1 MSATLEP
8 PSSRLA
14 KVPDAQFAYPAHWE
28 ADVVLRDGG
37 VVHVR
42 PIRPQD
48 AEAVHI
54 FHAGQS
60 AESIYLR
67 FFAPLPRLSDKEVAR
82 FTQVDYVDRV
92 GLVATLGDAIVGI
105 ARYDR
110 LDDGRAEVAFNI
122 SDAHQGRGIGSV
134 LLEHLAAAAR
144 ERGITR
150 FVAEVLP
157 QNRKMMGVFTE
168 AGYEV
173 SHSYEDGVIALSFD
187 ISPTE
192 HSDEVRESREHRS
205 ESRSMQTLLTPRAVV
220 VVGASRGP
228 DSIGHRLL
236 ENIVAQG
243 FTGALHVVN
252 PEAAEV
258 LGVPSYSR
266 VDEVPGPVD
275 LAVVA
280 VPAPA
285 VNDVVRDCARAGVR
299 GLVVVSSGF
308 AETGEE
314 GRSRQQTLVRLAR
327 AHGMRVVGPNSFGML
342 NNDPE
347 VRLNASLAPQLP
359 PPGRL
364 GLFSQSGALGIAV
377 LASAARRG
385 LGISTFVSAG
395 NRADVSGND
404 VMQYWIDDQATDAV
418 GLYLESMGNPRKF
431 SRIARRLSR
440 VKPVIVVKSG
450 LSTFGVPPGH
460 AVRPTRMPREAL
472 DEMLRQAG
480 VIRVENLH
488 QMFDVAQLVVH
499 QPLPAGSRVAVVT
512 NSTALGS
519 LAAEACQSWGLQ
531 VQHGP
536 VDMASEATAEQ
547 FREALSS
554 AFTDEDVDSVV
565 VCFIPPLVTLDEAV
579 VRALAEVA
587 SDSQK
592 TCVATFLG
600 MRGVTDVLSPGQPAG
615 VDAATYRVP
624 AYPTPEDAVRA
635 LAAATRYAQWRR
647 RDPGARVAPA
657 GITRER
663 AHLLVERLTPGDPD
677 GVWLSDED
685 ATELLDAYGIHLWP
699 SYAADDPDGAVAAA
713 RRLGYPVA
721 LKATAKH
728 LRHRADLGGV
738 RLDIAGDVELLEDL
752 ADMRAQLADVGGQT
766 GLVVQ
771 AMAPVGVACVVR
783 STEDPLFGP
792 VVEFG
797 VGGPPTELLGDI
809 ARRIPPLR
817 EGDVADLVRSVRAA
831 PLLFGHRGA
840 EPVDTDAL
848 EDVLSR
854 VSVLADDLP
863 EVADLELNPVVVSG
877 RGAAV
882 LSARIRLAPPVGRT
896 DTDRRQL
903 PGWPERQGDDD
914 PVTSP

>member
-1 MSATLEP
+1 VAPVQT
-8 PSSRLA
+8 
-14 KVPDAQFAYPAHWE
+14 AYPAHWE

-42 PIRPQD
+42 PIRPGD
-48 AEAVHI
+48 AEAVHV

-60 AESIYLR
+60 PESIYLR
-67 FFAPLPRLSDKEVAR
+67 FFAPLPRLSDREVAR

-110 LDDGRAEVAFNI
+110 IEDGRAEVAFNI

-144 ERGITR
+144 ERGITH

-173 SHSYEDGVIALSFD
+173 SHHYEDGVIALSFD

-205 ESRSMQTLLTPRAVV
+205 EVRSMQTLLTPRSVV
-220 VVGASRGP
+220 VVGASRDP

-236 ENIVAQG
+236 ENILAGG
-243 FTGALHVVN
+243 FTGSLHAVN
-252 PEAAEV
+252 PEADEV
-258 LGVPSYSR
+258 LGVRSHAQ
-266 VDEVPGPVD
+266 VDQVPGPVD

-280 VPAPA
+280 VPAAA

-308 AETGEE
+308 AEVDDE
-314 GRSRQQTLVRLAR
+314 GRARQEALVRLAR
-327 AHGMRVVGPNSFGML
+327 AHGMRVLGPNSFGMV
-342 NNDPE
+342 NNDPG

-377 LASAARRG
+377 LASSARRG
-385 LGISTFVSAG
+385 LGISTFVSSG

-404 VMQYWIDDQATDAV
+404 VMQYWIDDPATDAV

-460 AVRPTRMPREAL
+460 TVRATRMPREAL

-480 VIRVENLH
+480 VIRVENVH

-499 QPLPAGSRVAVVT
+499 QPLPAGTRVAVVT

-536 VDMASEATAEQ
+536 VNVPSEATVDE
-547 FREALSS
+547 FTEAITA
-554 AFTDEDVDSVV
+554 AFAHEDVDSVV
-565 VCFIPPLVTLDEAV
+565 VCFIPPLVTLDEAL

-587 SDSQK
+587 AGSDK

-600 MRGVTDVLSPGQPAG
+600 MRGVSDVVPTGAADGAVGSAADGDPAEV
-615 VDAATYRVP
+615 VDRAADGSADRPSDGAVADRRVP
-624 AYPTPEDAVRA
+624 TYPTPEDSVRA

-647 RDPGARVAPA
+647 RDRGPRVTPSGLSREKAR
-657 GITRER
+657 R
-663 AHLLVERLTPGDPD
+663 LVERLTPVDPD
-677 GVWLSDED
+677 GAWLTDED
-685 ATELLDAYGIHLWP
+685 ATELLDSYGIRLWP
-699 SYAADDPDGAVAAA
+699 ALPVHDPTSALEAAHQ
-713 RRLGYPVA
+713 LGYPVV
-721 LKATAKH
+721 LKATAEH

-738 RLDIAGDVELLEDL
+738 RLDITSDAELLDDL
-752 ADMRAQLADVGGQT
+752 QHMQRLPGAGGEA

-797 VGGPPTELLGDI
+797 VGGPPSELLGDI

-817 EGDVADLVRSVRAA
+817 EGDVADLVRSLRAA
-831 PLLFGHRGA
+831 PLLFGHRGTQ
-840 EPVDTDAL
+840 PVDTDAL
-848 EDVLSR
+848 EDVLAR

-863 EVADLELNPVVVSG
+863 EVAQLELNPVVVSPS
-877 RGAAV
+877 GAAV
-882 LSARIRLAPPVGRT
+882 LGARVRLARPVVRA
-896 DTDRRQL
+896 DSDRRRL
-903 PGWPERQGDDD
+903 PG
-914 PVTSP
+914 

>member
-1 MSATLEP
+1 MP
-8 PSSRLA
+8 PTRLGQVA
-14 KVPDAQFAYPAHWE
+14 DVRTAYPAHWE

-42 PIRPQD
+42 PIRPED
-48 AEAVHI
+48 AEAVHV

-60 AESIYLR
+60 PESIYLR
-67 FFAPLPRLSDKEVAR
+67 FFAPLPRLSDREVAR

-92 GLVATLGDAIVGI
+92 GLVATLGEAIVGI

-110 LDDGRAEVAFNI
+110 LDDDRAEVAFNI

-144 ERGITR
+144 ERGITS
-150 FVAEVLP
+150 FFAEVLP

-168 AGYEV
+168 AGYAV
-173 SHSYEDGVIALSFD
+173 SHHYEDGVIALSFD

-192 HSDEVRESREHRS
+192 HSDEVRESREHRA
-205 ESRSMQTLLTPRAVV
+205 ESRSMQALLTPRSVV
-220 VVGASRGP
+220 VVGASRDP

-236 ENIVAQG
+236 ENILAG
-243 FTGALHVVN
+243 DFAGALHVVN

-258 LGVPSYSR
+258 LGVPSHAH
-266 VDEVPGPVD
+266 VHEVPGPVD

-280 VPAPA
+280 VPAAA

-308 AETGEE
+308 AETGDE
-314 GRSRQQTLVRLAR
+314 GRARQEMLVRLAR
-327 AHGMRVVGPNSFGML
+327 AHGMRVVGPNSFGMV
-342 NNDPE
+342 NNDPD
-347 VRLNASLAPQLP
+347 VRLNASLAPELP
-359 PPGRL
+359 PSGRL

-377 LASAARRG
+377 LASSARRG
-385 LGISTFVSAG
+385 LGVSTFVSSG

-404 VMQYWIDDQATDAV
+404 VMQYWIDDSATDAV

-480 VIRVENLH
+480 VIRVENVH

-499 QPLPAGSRVAVVT
+499 QPLPAGARVAVVT

-536 VDMASEATAEQ
+536 VNVPSEATAEE
-547 FREALSS
+547 FRTALAA
-554 AFTDEDVDSVV
+554 AFGDEDVDSVV

-587 SDSQK
+587 ADSEK

-600 MRGVTDVLSPGQPAG
+600 MRGVTDALSSVRRAAG
-615 VDAATYRVP
+615 TAERSVP
-624 AYPTPEDAVRA
+624 AYPTPEDSVRA
-635 LAAATRYAQWRR
+635 LAAAMRYAQWRR
-647 RDPGARVAPA
+647 RDQGARVTPG
-657 GITRER
+657 GIDRLR
-663 AHLLVERLTPGDPD
+663 AHHLVERLTPADAD
-677 GVWLSDED
+677 GVWLTD
-685 ATELLDAYGIHLWP
+685 ADAADLLEAYGIRLWP
-699 SYAADDPDGAVAAA
+699 AYPVHDRDSALEAAH
-713 RRLGYPVA
+713 RLGYPVA
-721 LKATAKH
+721 LKATAEH

-738 RLDIAGDVELLEDL
+738 RLDIAGDVELLDDL
-752 ADMRAQLADVGGQT
+752 ADMRRQLAGTGGEA

-797 VGGPPTELLGDI
+797 VGGPPTELLGDV

-817 EGDVADLVRSVRAA
+817 EGDVADLVRSIRAA

-854 VSVLADDLP
+854 VSVLADELP
-863 EVADLELNPVVVSG
+863 EVAELELNPVVVSPK
-877 RGAAV
+877 GAAV
-882 LSARIRLAPPVGRT
+882 LNAHVRLARPIVRA
-896 DTDRRQL
+896 DSDRRRL
-903 PGWPERQGDDD
+903 PG
-914 PVTSP
+914 

>member
-1 MSATLEP
+1 MA
-8 PSSRLA
+8 
-14 KVPDAQFAYPAHWE
+14 DAQTAYPAHWE

-42 PIRPQD
+42 PIRPED
-48 AEAVHI
+48 AEAVHV

-67 FFAPLPRLSDKEVAR
+67 FFAPLPRLSDREVAR

-110 LDDGRAEVAFNI
+110 IEDGRAEVAFNI
-122 SDAHQGRGIGSV
+122 SDAHQGRGIGTV
-134 LLEHLAAAAR
+134 LLEHLLAAAR
-144 ERGITR
+144 ERGITK

-173 SHSYEDGVIALSFD
+173 SHHYEDGVIALSFD

-205 ESRSMQTLLTPRAVV
+205 ESRSMQTLLTPRSVV
-220 VVGASRGP
+220 VVGASRDP

-236 ENIVAQG
+236 ENVVAG
-243 FTGALHVVN
+243 RFTGQLYVVN

-266 VDEVPGPVD
+266 VDEVPPPID

-280 VPAPA
+280 VPADA
-285 VNDVVRDCARAGVR
+285 VNEVVRDCARAGVR

-308 AETGEE
+308 AETGDA
-314 GRSRQQTLVRLAR
+314 GRARQETLVRLAR
-327 AHGMRVVGPNSFGML
+327 AHGMRVVGPNSFGMV
-342 NNDPE
+342 NNDPQ

-377 LASAARRG
+377 LASSARRG
-385 LGISTFVSAG
+385 LGVSTFVSSG

-404 VMQYWIDDQATDAV
+404 AMQYWIDDPATDAV

-460 AVRPTRMPREAL
+460 TVRPTRMPREAL
-472 DEMLRQAG
+472 DEMLQQAG
-480 VIRVENLH
+480 VIRVENVH

-499 QPLPAGSRVAVVT
+499 QPLPAGPRVAVVT

-519 LAAEACQSWGLQ
+519 LAAEACQSWGLD

-536 VDMASEATAEQ
+536 VNVASEATAEE
-547 FREALSS
+547 FRRALTA
-554 AFTDEDVDSVV
+554 AFGDEDVDSVV

-579 VRALAEVA
+579 VRALTEVA
-587 SDSQK
+587 SSSDK

-600 MRGVTDVLSPGQPAG
+600 MRGVTNALSPTPAEARDDG
-615 VDAATYRVP
+615 PEQDDGREHVDGEHGERAADVADDRSVP
-624 AYPTPEDAVRA
+624 AYPTPEDSVRA

-647 RDPGARVAPA
+647 RDRGARVTPT
-657 GITRER
+657 GINHER
-663 AHLLVERLTPGDPD
+663 AHHLVERLVPVDPD
-677 GVWLSDED
+677 GVWLGDDD
-685 ATELLDAYGIHLWP
+685 AAELLAAYGITLWP
-699 SYAADDPDGAVAAA
+699 AYAVDDPDSALEAAH
-713 RRLGYPVA
+713 RLGYPVA
-721 LKATAKH
+721 LKATAEH

-738 RLDIAGDVELLEDL
+738 RLDIAGDAELLDDL
-752 ADMRAQLADVGGQT
+752 TDMRSRLGGAGGGAQ
-766 GLVVQ
+766 LVVQ

-797 VGGPPTELLGDI
+797 VGGPPTELLGDV

-817 EGDVADLVRSVRAA
+817 EGDVADLVRSIRAA
-831 PLLFGHRGA
+831 PLLFGHRGTQ
-840 EPVDTDAL
+840 PVDTDAL

-854 VSVLADDLP
+854 VSVLADELP
-863 EVADLELNPVVVSG
+863 EVAELELNPVVVAA

-882 LSARIRLAPPVGRT
+882 LSAGIMLARPVVRA
-896 DTDRRQL
+896 DSDRRRL
-903 PGWPERQGDDD
+903 PG
-914 PVTSP
+914 

>member
-1 MSATLEP
+1 MAASLEIADREHGT
-8 PSSRLA
+8 SLGTVA
-14 KVPDAQFAYPAHWE
+14 DAQTVYPAHWE

-42 PIRPQD
+42 PIRPED
-48 AEAVHI
+48 AEAVHV

-67 FFAPLPRLSDKEVAR
+67 FFAPLPRLSDREVAR
-82 FTQVDYVDRV
+82 FTQVDHVDRV

-110 LDDGRAEVAFNI
+110 LEDGRAEVAFNI

-144 ERGITR
+144 ERGITS
-150 FVAEVLP
+150 FFAEVLP
-157 QNRKMMGVFTE
+157 QNRKMIGVFTE

-173 SHSYEDGVIALSFD
+173 SHHYEDGVIALSFD

-192 HSDEVRESREHRS
+192 HSDEVREAREHRS
-205 ESRSMQTLLTPRAVV
+205 ESRSMQTLLTPRSVV
-220 VVGASRGP
+220 VVGASRDP

-236 ENIVAQG
+236 ENVVAGG

-258 LGVPSYSR
+258 LGVPSHAH

-280 VPAPA
+280 VPAAA

-299 GLVVVSSGF
+299 GLVVISSGF
-308 AETGEE
+308 AETGDE
-314 GRSRQQTLVRLAR
+314 GRARQETLVRLAR
-327 AHGMRVVGPNSFGML
+327 AHGMRVVGPNSFGMV

-359 PPGRL
+359 PAGRL

-377 LASAARRG
+377 LASSARRG
-385 LGISTFVSAG
+385 LGVSTFVSAG

-404 VMQYWIDDQATDAV
+404 VMQYWIDDTATDAV

-472 DEMLRQAG
+472 DEMLQQAG
-480 VIRVENLH
+480 VIRVENVH

-499 QPLPAGSRVAVVT
+499 QPLPAGVRVAVVT

-531 VQHGP
+531 VEHGP
-536 VDMASEATAEQ
+536 VNLASEATADE
-547 FREALSS
+547 FRAALTA
-554 AFTDEDVDSVV
+554 AFDDEEVDSVV

-587 SDSQK
+587 ADSGK

-600 MRGVTDVLSPGQPAG
+600 MRGVTEALSPPRAG
-615 VDAATYRVP
+615 DGVAERSVP
-624 AYPTPEDAVRA
+624 AYPTPEDSVRA

-647 RDPGARVAPA
+647 RDRGARVTPS
-657 GITRER
+657 GLYRTK
-663 AHLLVERLTPGDPD
+663 AHHLVERLTPVDPD
-677 GVWLSDED
+677 GAWRGDED
-685 ATELLDAYGIHLWP
+685 AAELLDAYGVQLWP
-699 SYAADDPDGAVAAA
+699 AYPADDDARALDAAH
-713 RRLGYPVA
+713 RLGYPVA
-721 LKATAKH
+721 LKATSEH

-738 RLDIAGDVELLEDL
+738 RLDIQGDTELVDDL
-752 ADMRAQLADVGGQT
+752 AQMREHLAGAGGAAA
-766 GLVVQ
+766 LVVQ

-797 VGGPPTELLGDI
+797 VGGPPTELLGDV

-840 EPVDTDAL
+840 DPVDTDAL

-863 EVADLELNPVVVSG
+863 EVAELELNPVVVSPQ
-877 RGAAV
+877 GAAV
-882 LSARIRLAPPVGRT
+882 LGARVRLARPVVRA
-896 DTDRRQL
+896 DSDRRRL
-903 PGWPERQGDDD
+903 PGEPTTVR
-914 PVTSP
+914 